1 MLEDATLQ
9 PLSGQPGEA
18 PFYGINLE
26 AEAGLKWKWNL
37 GCRSGQARLGCFLQ
51 GRVRRHGGQ
60 MCVTETMS
68 G

>member
-1 MLEDATLQ
+1 
-9 PLSGQPGEA
+9 
-18 PFYGINLE
+18 
-26 AEAGLKWKWNL
+26 LKWKWNL